1 MNFDILLEKIKE
13 YNKIAIFGHR
23 RPDGDCYGSLNG
35 LKNIIL
41 TTFPKKRVFCLTE
54 HVATLSFLGKMD
66 DVDDEFFDGALAIVC
81 DTSTRERI
89 HDQRYKL
96 CSEVIKL
103 DHHIIIDNY
112 GDYNIVDED
121 IPATSLLVARFFFS
135 YPELK
140 ITEKGA
146 TALYTGTITDTSNFR
161 YRGVNLETFVLAGKL
176 VELGADIVGVDQ
188 QLSLESLRSTKL
200 KAFVYKSLKVTEN
213 GVAYAMI
220 SEKIIKRFNVT
231 SDEAASLVNL
241 LSNIKECPVWILF
254 IGYPK
259 EVRIRLRSNGPDI
272 NMLAEAYGGGGHQKA
287 AGASVT
293 SWNKIGMLIKD
304 ADHLVKCYKEN
315 IPYESKKG
323 KK

>member
-54 HVATLSFLGKMD
+54 HIATLSFLGKMD

-176 VELGADIVGVDQ
+176 VAGI
-188 QLSLESLRSTKL
+188 SSST
-200 KAFVYKSLKVTEN
+200 
-213 GVAYAMI
+213 
-220 SEKIIKRFNVT
+220 
-231 SDEAASLVNL
+231 
-241 LSNIKECPVWILF
+241 IL
-254 IGYPK
+254 
-259 EVRIRLRSNGPDI
+259 
-272 NMLAEAYGGGGHQKA
+272 
-287 AGASVT
+287 
-293 SWNKIGMLIKD
+293 
-304 ADHLVKCYKEN
+304 
-315 IPYESKKG
+315 
-323 KK
+323 